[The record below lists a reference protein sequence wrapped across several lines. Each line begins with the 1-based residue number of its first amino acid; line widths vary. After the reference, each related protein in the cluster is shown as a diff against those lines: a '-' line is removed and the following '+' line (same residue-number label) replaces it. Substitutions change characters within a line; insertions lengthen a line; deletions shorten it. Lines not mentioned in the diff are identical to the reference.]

1 MSGTA
6 GMLSA
11 LSLFNN
17 KNTGTFYPELYKIKM
32 LVLNANKFVPTPVT
46 YTYTAGATATYLMD
60 ILRNLTILFPDIFIY
75 YNKTNGNKDDA
86 NYGKYIV
93 GDGFSTTSG
102 NTYSI
107 YISQSQISI
116 WLLLFST
123 LWEINRNSFFLSR
136 N

>member
-102 NTYSI
+102 NT
-107 YISQSQISI
+107 
-116 WLLLFST
+116 
-123 LWEINRNSFFLSR
+123 
-136 N
+136 